1 VTRTLATVRPE
12 DLRAVGVVVGAHGL
26 QGTLKL
32 SPLSD
37 FPERFQA
44 LETVY
49 LTRGAEIIAQAHVKR
64 VRHAAAYV
72 HVTLR
77 EVTTREAA
85 EALTGVEVCVPD
97 SETWTLPENVY
108 YVSDLLGFEVIGDD
122 GTKIGVLR
130 NILAGPQGILEIAQ
144 GTHEYLV
151 PFVDDWVGRIDA
163 ERRTIEI
170 LSWRRLLSPEIVKG
184 SSESDD
190 H

>member
-1 VTRTLATVRPE
+1 VTRDLVTVRPG

-26 QGTLKL
+26 QGALKL
-32 SPLSD
+32 HPLSD

-44 LETVY
+44 LKTVY
-49 LTRGAEIIAQAHVKR
+49 LTRGDEIIMQAQVKR
-64 VRHAAAYV
+64 VRYAVARIHI
-72 HVTLR
+72 TLR

-108 YVSDLLGFEVIGDD
+108 YASDLLGFEAVGDD
-122 GTKIGVLR
+122 GTQIGVVR
-130 NILAGPQGILEIAQ
+130 DILAGPQGILEIAQ
-144 GTHEYLV
+144 GTQEYLV
-151 PFVDDWVGRIDA
+151 PFVDDWVGKIDT

-170 LSWRRLLSPEIVKG
+170 VNWRRLLSPEIAN
-184 SSESDD
+184 D